1 MPAVSIPS
9 ASASETA
16 ASVSAVSSAASA
28 ASAASAVSS
37 TAASSVVVSASASV
51 VSVVVSVAS
60 VLLPH
65 AVSIAIVI
73 AADTVRA
80 NADATANNFFI
91 TLLISAFSNANL
103 VSKTTKIYHGR
114 FGKSIV
120 YASFCYSYT
129 YLKW

>member
-73 AADTVRA
+73 AAV
-80 NADATANNFFI
+80 NKTANNFFI

>member
-1 MPAVSIPS
+1 MLRKQRLLCQRFLLLHLQLLQFLLLLH
-9 ASASETA
+9 
-16 ASVSAVSSAASA
+16 
-28 ASAASAVSS
+28 
-37 TAASSVVVSASASV
+37 
-51 VSVVVSVAS
+51 VVSVAS

-73 AADTVRA
+73 AAV
-80 NADATANNFFI
+80 NKTANNFFI
-91 TLLISAFSNANL
+91 TLLISAFLNANL

-120 YASFCYSYT
+120 YAVFCYSYT

>member
-16 ASVSAVSSAASA
+16 ASVSAVSSAASAVSSA

-73 AADTVRA
+73 AAV
-80 NADATANNFFI
+80 NKTANNFFI
-91 TLLISAFSNANL
+91 TLLISAFSNAYL

-129 YLKW
+129 CLKW